1 MFNLPMKSLKG
12 YFLVAAPNLT
22 DSNFSQAV
30 VLMLQHDQNGAL
42 GVVINRTLEV
52 TVKQACEQ
60 VLETR
65 CDIEANLHQG
75 GPCEA
80 LLMVLHGQGEIDA
93 DGDDADDAVL
103 PGLYFSTDKDTIE
116 QLVRSPTGSL
126 KFVVGY
132 SGWGAGQLEE
142 ELKTGSWLITPATF
156 DRVFGP
162 YESLWNRLVSEA
174 NLSQWIDP
182 RLIPDDPSMN

>member
-1 MFNLPMKSLKG
+1 MVNKPMKSLKG
-12 YFLVAAPNLT
+12 HFLVAAPSLT
-22 DSNFSQAV
+22 DSNFTQAV

-42 GVVINRTLEV
+42 GVVINRVLEV

-65 CDIEANLHQG
+65 CDIDANLHQG

-80 LLMVLHGQGEIDA
+80 LLMVLHRDESLDL
-93 DGDDADDAVL
+93 DDEPVL
-103 PGLYFSTDKDTIE
+103 PGLHFSTDKDTIE
-116 QLVRSPTGSL
+116 HLVRNPASDL

-142 ELKTGSWLITPATF
+142 ELKTGSWLITPATI

-162 YESLWNRLVSEA
+162 FESLWNRLVTEA
-174 NLSQWIDP
+174 NLSQYIDP